1 MTPHLPV
8 ADGGGRTASVFFP
21 FHATAD
27 FNAYGLKLSVAGE
40 AFVAAIAIYLLLVA
54 FGRLLKR
61 RFGVR
66 LGQVYQL
73 FCAAMGPY
81 LAVAALYPG
90 LSGRSELAALSALLG
105 AGVFVRLV
113 DQYFWRWYFEET
125 RKTPVPKFV
134 REVTAAVLLLVTV
147 LLILNF
153 NYHTNLQSLLTIT
166 GVSGIVLGLALQ
178 DSLGNIIAGLA
189 IQIGRPFTV
198 GDWLFIDNQHVQA
211 VEINW
216 RSTRFITNDE
226 VQLDVP
232 NQQIVR
238 QTIVNY
244 HGGGSRHAMRFEI
257 GLDYD
262 VPPNRAKDVLSRATA
277 AAHGVLADPGPN
289 VFLKNFADSSIT
301 YEVRYWIN
309 DHRTVGPIS
318 DAIRTNIWYALHRNA
333 IRIPFPVR
341 TLQIERQHALA
352 HARPTGPHERH
363 AAICAL
369 LGSQPLFRS
378 MGDEHLRAL
387 VAHSPLQHYGQGEA
401 IIREGADGSS
411 MFVLVNG
418 EAGVTVG
425 PTGHATRVATLRNG
439 DCFGE
444 MSLLTGEK
452 RSASVLADRDCEVL
466 EVTKPTFADIIA
478 RDAGLLPRLSE
489 LLAQRQMET
498 DGIQARAQQSPVIDA
513 KQEEYQKSFLTKLK
527 SFFEL

>member
-1 MTPHLPV
+1 MFSWLY
-8 ADGGGRTASVFFP
+8 TA
-21 FHATAD
+21 AD
-27 FNAYGLKLSVAGE
+27 FNGYGLKLSTAGE
-40 AFVAAIAIYLLLVA
+40 AFVVAVAIYLLLVA

-73 FCAAMGPY
+73 FCAATGPY
-81 LAVAALYPG
+81 LAVAALYPDF
-90 LSGRSELAALSALLG
+90 SRRSDLSALTALLG
-105 AGVFVRLV
+105 TGVFIRLV
-113 DQYFWRWYFEET
+113 DQYFWRWYFEQT
-125 RKTPVPKFV
+125 RKAPVPKFI
-134 REVTAAVLLLVTV
+134 REVTAVVLLLVTI

-189 IQIGRPFTV
+189 LQIGRPFAV
-198 GDWLFIDNQHVQA
+198 GDWLLIDSQHVQA

-216 RSTRFITNDE
+216 RSTRFITTDE

-262 VPPNRAKDVLSRATA
+262 VPPNRAKDVLARATA
-277 AAHGVLADPGPN
+277 TAKGVLPEPAPYI
-289 VFLKNFADSSIT
+289 FLKNFGDSSIT

-309 DHRTVGPIS
+309 DHRTVNLVA
-318 DAIRTNIWYALHRNA
+318 DAIRTNIWYALHRNS

-341 TLQIERQHALA
+341 TLQIERHRALD
-352 HARPTGPHERH
+352 HARPGGPHERH
-363 AAICAL
+363 VAICAL
-369 LGSQPLFRS
+369 LSSQPLFRS
-378 MGDEHLRAL
+378 MGEEHLKVL
-387 VAHSPLQHYGQGEA
+387 VGHSPLQHYGQGEA

-418 EAGVTVG
+418 EAGVTLAAAG
-425 PTGHATRVATLRNG
+425 QATRVATLRNG

-452 RSASVLADRDCEVL
+452 RSASVLAIRDCEVL
-466 EVTKPTFADIIA
+466 ELTKPMFADIIA

-489 LLAQRQMET
+489 LLAQRQLET
-498 DGIQARAQQSPVIDA
+498 EGIQARAQQSPVIDA
-513 KQEEYQKSFLTKLK
+513 KQHEYQLGFLTKLK

>member
-1 MTPHLPV
+1 MF
-8 ADGGGRTASVFFP
+8 SP
-21 FHATAD
+21 FHAVGD
-27 FNAYGLKLSVAGE
+27 FNAYGLKLSAAGE
-40 AFVAAIAIYLLLVA
+40 AFVVAVAIYLLLVA

-73 FCAAMGPY
+73 FCAATGPY
-81 LAVAALYPG
+81 LAVVALYPS

-105 AGVFVRLV
+105 TGVFIRLV

-125 RKTPVPKFV
+125 RKTPVPKFI

-189 IQIGRPFTV
+189 LQIGRPFAV
-198 GDWLFIDNQHVQA
+198 GDWLHIDNQHVQA

-238 QTIVNY
+238 QTITNY

-257 GLDYD
+257 GIDCD
-262 VPPNRAKDVLSRATA
+262 TPPNRVKDALARATA
-277 AAHGVLADPGPN
+277 SAAGVLAEPAPM
-289 VFLKNFADSSIT
+289 VFLKNFGDSAII
-301 YEVRYWIN
+301 YEVRYWID
-309 DHRTVGPIS
+309 DHRLYNTIS
-318 DAIRTNIWYALHRNA
+318 DAIRTNIWYTLRRQS
-333 IRIPFPVR
+333 IKTPYPVR
-341 TLQIERQHALA
+341 TLQIERSHVSHTHRATGQHD
-352 HARPTGPHERH
+352 RRD
-363 AAICAL
+363 AICELLRNQAL
-369 LGSQPLFRS
+369 FQS
-378 MGDEHLRAL
+378 MGADHLKAL

-401 IIREGADGSS
+401 IIREGAGGSS
-411 MFVLVNG
+411 MFVLVSG
-418 EAGVTVG
+418 EAGVTVETAG
-425 PTGHATRVATLRNG
+425 QSARVATLHSG

-452 RSASVLADRDCEVL
+452 RSASVLAVKDCEVL
-466 EVTKPTFADIIA
+466 EITKPVFADIVA

-489 LLAQRQMET
+489 LLARRQMET
-498 DGIQARAQQSPVIDA
+498 EGIQARVQQSTVIDA
-513 KQEEYQKSFLTKLK
+513 RQQEYQKSFMTKLK